1 MYRNTV
7 LAFVCCEFVLQK
19 STLGALLFSVY
30 INDFSDGRITK
41 ARLFADDVSLFSV
54 VDNMNLSVT
63 NLNSDLRRINTW
75 ANLWKISFNPDHK
88 KQMQEVI
95 FSLKKKFISS
105 STKLNHNS
113 VQQVLFQKILGVYL
127 NGRFDFRKNLQSMF
141 KKVNKRNSSLWKL

>member
-7 LAFVCCEFVLQK
+7 LAFVCCEFVLQR
-19 STLGALLFSVY
+19 STLGALLFLVY

-127 NGRFDFRKNLQSMF
+127 NGRFDFRRNLQSMF
-141 KKVNKRNSSLWKL
+141 KKVNKRNSSLRKP

>member
-7 LAFVCCEFVLQK
+7 LVFVCCEFVLQR

-88 KQMQEVI
+88 KQ
-95 FSLKKKFISS
+95 KKKFISS

>member
-7 LAFVCCEFVLQK
+7 LAFVCCEFVLQR

-141 KKVNKRNSSLWKL
+141 KKVNKRNSSLRKP

>member
-7 LAFVCCEFVLQK
+7 LAFVCCEFVLQR

>member
-7 LAFVCCEFVLQK
+7 LAFVCCEFVLQR

-88 KQMQEVI
+88 KQKKNSSHLPLNLI
-95 FSLKKKFISS
+95 ITLCSKYYSKKFWAYIS
-105 STKLNHNS
+105 TVDLTFAKT
-113 VQQVLFQKILGVYL
+113 
-127 NGRFDFRKNLQSMF
+127 F
-141 KKVNKRNSSLWKL
+141 KACLKR